1 MKPLSAFFVGQLT
14 LPTGVGQQ
22 KLVQRYV
29 SGPPIADTMM

>member
-1 MKPLSAFFVGQLT
+1 MKPLSAFFVGQRT